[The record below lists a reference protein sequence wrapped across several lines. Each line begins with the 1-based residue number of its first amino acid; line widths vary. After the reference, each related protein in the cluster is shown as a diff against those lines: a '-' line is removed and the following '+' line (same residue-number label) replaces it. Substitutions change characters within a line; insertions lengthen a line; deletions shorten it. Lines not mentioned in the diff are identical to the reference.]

1 MIGPLIPEG
10 EDVLPALGVVEPG
23 GSVIIIT
30 GPNENSQK
38 ASKSVNVLAAN
49 SQDEVYEGTTR
60 PRPESDKQTRK
71 LDDEM
76 NDIETEEK
84 SITLRYWRLESNQSK
99 MWCPSV
105 QQRSGHRCPQTRSHV
120 EIENKCPKR
129 DKSAIQ
135 TARNT
140 DAHYETKLL
149 KGIATL
155 SN

>member
-1 MIGPLIPEG
+1 MILE
-10 EDVLPALGVVEPG
+10 AQKEPG

-84 SITLRYWRLESNQSK
+84 KYHSSILEARVKPIQNVVSE
-99 MWCPSV
+99 CP
-105 QQRSGHRCPQTRSHV
+105 TA
-120 EIENKCPKR
+120 KR
-129 DKSAIQ
+129 A
-135 TARNT
+135 
-140 DAHYETKLL
+140 
-149 KGIATL
+149 
-155 SN
+155 